1 MASIIFMGTPDFAV
15 PTLIAL
21 HKEFGVCA
29 VVTVPD
35 KPQGRGLH
43 LQASAVK
50 RAAIELGITTI
61 LQPNSLKDEQF
72 QQELYALEPDIMC
85 VVAFRILP
93 AQVYSMARKGAFNIH
108 GSLLPKYRGA
118 APINWAIIRGEEQ
131 TGVTSFLLADKVDTG
146 TMIDRRVVPITD
158 TMTAGELHDALM
170 PRAAE
175 LAVQTTHLLLGG
187 TIYPEVQNDAQA
199 TTAPKIFR
207 AMCVID
213 WTQSAIA
220 IRNFIHGLSPSPGA
234 WTLLDGKP
242 CKILR
247 AVVDTQHRHIAPGE
261 YHRYDMALH
270 IGCGTA
276 SLRIVTI
283 QPEGKKVMA
292 VEDFLRG
299 WRSAER
305 GMLG

>member
-35 KPQGRGLH
+35 KPQGRGLQ

-187 TIYPEVQNDAQA
+187 TIYPEEQNDAQA

-270 IGCGTA
+270 IGCSTG
-276 SLRIVTI
+276 SLCIVTI